1 MSLELNRRIANEEF
15 CIGHWQREIEF
26 VGRIVAMVHAGTVD
40 EYLAV
45 RQKSITDAETRMMK
59 YQVQLLQS
67 GLRQSE

>member
-1 MSLELNRRIANEEF
+1 
-15 CIGHWQREIEF
+15 
-26 VGRIVAMVHAGTVD
+26 MVHAGTVD